1 MHDYIV
7 LESKKK
13 TVISLL
19 AVFSYI
25 LSNAITALLNSWGAV
40 GVSITFSLLFAI
52 LYFLFNKYIW
62 KFKICKK
69 FLCIPDLNGEWKC
82 IGLSNNIDL
91 QKQFDWTGEIKIIQT
106 WDKICIAMGNGGSS
120 KSKSI
125 TAAIKYFEGVGYRLS
140 YNYEN
145 TPEVYADSDMRKHDG
160 FCVLTFNEDNKKAEG
175 YYFNNIKDRKSYGKM
190 NLERVN

>member
-13 TVISLL
+13 SVIFSL

-25 LSNAITALLNSWGAV
+25 LSNAITALLNSWGVV
-40 GVSITFSLLFAI
+40 GVTITCSLLFAI
-52 LYFLFNKYIW
+52 NYFLFNKYIW

-69 FLCIPDLNGEWKC
+69 ILCIPDLNGEWKC
-82 IGLSNNIDL
+82 VGLSNNIDL
-91 QKQFDWTGEIKIIQT
+91 QQQFDWTAEIKIIQT
-106 WDKICIAMGNGGSS
+106 WDKICISMENGSSS

-125 TAAIKYFEGVGYRLS
+125 TAAIKHFEGVGYQLS

-145 TPEVYADSDMRKHDG
+145 KPEVSADSDMRKHDG

-175 YYFNNIKDRKSYGKM
+175 YYFNNIQDRKSYGQM
-190 NLERVN
+190 NLERVK